1 MAHIVV
7 VFVSVVVVVVVVVNA
22 IIVGLGKLVLFTNGR
37 IVPFNFKLID

>member
-1 MAHIVV
+1 MAHSVV
-7 VFVSVVVVVVVVVNA
+7 VFVSVVVVVVVVNA